1 MNQTDGILTVND
13 LPEAN
18 NVAPEDSPEV
28 EDKKAKHPL
37 GCYGKRNP
45 NAVIEER
52 QKRLYRRQLEGLTT
66 RQLVLDHAVR
76 ESISEKTAWMD
87 WRVVTKWNE
96 EDWKKDRESMLSRL
110 QSMRLRLINKA
121 ISKGNLQVAMLGLK
135 DLGAHLGE
143 AAIETQAALGAPT
156 LNITVEDKRRDA

>member
-1 MNQTDGILTVND
+1 MSEQ
-13 LPEAN
+13 PEAN
-18 NVAPEDSPEV
+18 NQAPDVAPKV

-45 NAVIEER
+45 DAVIEER

-66 RQLVLDHAVR
+66 RQLVLDHASR

-96 EDWKKDRESMLSRL
+96 EDWQKDREAMLSRL
-110 QSMRLRLINKA
+110 QAMRLRLINKA

-156 LNITVEDKRRDA
+156 LQITVEDKRQV

>member
-1 MNQTDGILTVND
+1 MSDTPEANNEAPEV

-18 NVAPEDSPEV
+18 N
-28 EDKKAKHPL
+28 KKANHPL
-37 GCYGKRNP
+37 GCYGRRNP
-45 NAVIEER
+45 DAVIEER

-66 RQLVLDHAVR
+66 RQLVLDHASR

-87 WRVVTKWNE
+87 WRTVTKWNE
-96 EDWKKDRESMLSRL
+96 EDWQKDREAMLSRL
-110 QSMRLRLINKA
+110 QAMRLRLINKA

-143 AAIETQAALGAPT
+143 IAGPEAQAAAAPV
-156 LNITVEDKRRDA
+156 LRVEIDDKRNA

>member
-1 MNQTDGILTVND
+1 MSD
-13 LPEAN
+13 
-18 NVAPEDSPEV
+18 APEPIDQAPEVAPEV

-66 RQLVLDHAVR
+66 RQLVLDHASR

-96 EDWKKDRESMLSRL
+96 EDWQKDREAMLSRL
-110 QSMRLRLINKA
+110 QAMRLRLINKA

-156 LNITVEDKRRDA
+156 LQITVEDKRQV

>member
-1 MNQTDGILTVND
+1 MSD
-13 LPEAN
+13 
-18 NVAPEDSPEV
+18 APEPIDQAPEVAPEV

-66 RQLVLDHAVR
+66 RQLVLDHASR

-96 EDWKKDRESMLSRL
+96 EDWQKDREAMLSRL
-110 QSMRLRLINKA
+110 QAMRLRLINKA

-156 LNITVEDKRRDA
+156 LQITVEDKRQG

>member
-1 MNQTDGILTVND
+1 MSNN
-13 LPEAN
+13 PEAN
-18 NVAPEDSPEV
+18 SEAPEVSAEV

-52 QKRLYRRQLEGLTT
+52 QRRLYRRQLEGLTT
-66 RQLVLDHAVR
+66 RQLVLDHAAR

-87 WRVVTKWNE
+87 WRVVSKWNE
-96 EDWKKDRESMLSRL
+96 EDWQKDREAMLSRL
-110 QSMRLRLINKA
+110 QGMRLRLINKA

-143 AAIETQAALGAPT
+143 AALETQAALGAPT
-156 LNITVEDKRRDA
+156 LNITVEDKRQG

>member
-1 MNQTDGILTVND
+1 MSD
-13 LPEAN
+13 
-18 NVAPEDSPEV
+18 APEPIDQAPEVAPEV

-66 RQLVLDHAVR
+66 RQLVLDHASR

-96 EDWKKDRESMLSRL
+96 EDWQKDREAMLSRL
-110 QSMRLRLINKA
+110 QAMRLRLINKA

-156 LNITVEDKRRDA
+156 LQITVEDKRQC

>member
-1 MNQTDGILTVND
+1 MSDA
-13 LPEAN
+13 PEPIDQAPE
-18 NVAPEDSPEV
+18 VAPEV
-28 EDKKAKHPL
+28 ENKKAKHPL

-66 RQLVLDHAVR
+66 RQLVLDHASR

-96 EDWKKDRESMLSRL
+96 EDWQKDREAMLSRL
-110 QSMRLRLINKA
+110 QAMRLRLINKA

-156 LNITVEDKRRDA
+156 LQITVEDKRQG

>member
-1 MNQTDGILTVND
+1 MSDN
-13 LPEAN
+13 PEAN
-18 NVAPEDSPEV
+18 NEAPEVSADL
-28 EDKKAKHPL
+28 EDKRAKHPL

-52 QKRLYRRQLEGLTT
+52 QRRLYRRQLEGLTT
-66 RQLVLDHAVR
+66 RQLVLDHASR

-96 EDWKKDRESMLSRL
+96 EDWQKDREAMLSRL
-110 QSMRLRLINKA
+110 QGMRLRLINKA

-156 LNITVEDKRRDA
+156 LSIIVEDKRQG

>member
-1 MNQTDGILTVND
+1 MSDN
-13 LPEAN
+13 PEAN
-18 NVAPEDSPEV
+18 NEAPEVSAEV

-52 QKRLYRRQLEGLTT
+52 QRRLYRRQLEGLTT
-66 RQLVLDHAVR
+66 RQLVLDHAAR

-87 WRVVTKWNE
+87 WRVVSKWNE
-96 EDWKKDRESMLSRL
+96 EDWQKDREAMLSRL
-110 QSMRLRLINKA
+110 QGMRLRLINKA

-143 AAIETQAALGAPT
+143 AAIETQAALGTPT
-156 LNITVEDKRRDA
+156 LNITVEDKRQG

>member
-1 MNQTDGILTVND
+1 MSDN
-13 LPEAN
+13 PEAN
-18 NVAPEDSPEV
+18 NQAPEVSAEV

-52 QKRLYRRQLEGLTT
+52 QRRLYRRQLEGLTT
-66 RQLVLDHAVR
+66 RQLVLDHASR

-87 WRVVTKWNE
+87 WRVVSKWNE
-96 EDWKKDRESMLSRL
+96 EDWQKDREAMLSRL
-110 QSMRLRLINKA
+110 QGMRLRLINKA

-143 AAIETQAALGAPT
+143 AAIETQAAIGTPSLS
-156 LNITVEDKRRDA
+156 IVVEDKRQA

>member
-1 MNQTDGILTVND
+1 MSD
-13 LPEAN
+13 
-18 NVAPEDSPEV
+18 APEPIDQAPEVAPEV

-66 RQLVLDHAVR
+66 RQLVLDHASR

-96 EDWKKDRESMLSRL
+96 EDWQKDREAMVSRL
-110 QSMRLRLINKA
+110 QAMRLRLINKA

-156 LNITVEDKRRDA
+156 LQITVEDKRQG

>member
-1 MNQTDGILTVND
+1 MSD
-13 LPEAN
+13 
-18 NVAPEDSPEV
+18 APEPIDQAPEVAPEV

-66 RQLVLDHAVR
+66 RQLVLDHASR

-96 EDWKKDRESMLSRL
+96 EDWQKDREAMLSRL
-110 QSMRLRLINKA
+110 QAMRLRLINKA

-156 LNITVEDKRRDA
+156 LQITVEDKRQA

>member
-1 MNQTDGILTVND
+1 MADN
-13 LPEAN
+13 PEAIN
-18 NVAPEDSPEV
+18 EAPEIAPEV

-52 QKRLYRRQLEGLTT
+52 QRRLYRRQLEGLTT
-66 RQLVLDHAVR
+66 RQLVLDHASR

-87 WRVVTKWNE
+87 WRVVSKWNE
-96 EDWKKDRESMLSRL
+96 EDWQKDREAMLSRL
-110 QSMRLRLINKA
+110 QGMRLRLINKA

-143 AAIETQAALGAPT
+143 AAIETQAALSAPV
-156 LNITVEDKRRDA
+156 LRVEIDDKRGA

>member
-1 MNQTDGILTVND
+1 MSDN
-13 LPEAN
+13 PEAN
-18 NVAPEDSPEV
+18 NQAPEVSAEV

-52 QKRLYRRQLEGLTT
+52 QRRLYRRQLEGLTT
-66 RQLVLDHAVR
+66 RQLVLDHASR

-87 WRVVTKWNE
+87 WRVVSKWNE
-96 EDWKKDRESMLSRL
+96 EDWQKDREAMLSRL
-110 QSMRLRLINKA
+110 QGMRLRLINKA

-143 AAIETQAALGAPT
+143 AAIETQAALGAPS
-156 LNITVEDKRRDA
+156 LSIVVEDKRQA

>member
-1 MNQTDGILTVND
+1 MSDA
-13 LPEAN
+13 PEPIDQAPE
-18 NVAPEDSPEV
+18 VAPEV
-28 EDKKAKHPL
+28 ENKKAKHPL

-66 RQLVLDHAVR
+66 RQLVLDHASR

-96 EDWKKDRESMLSRL
+96 EDWQKDRDAMLSRL
-110 QSMRLRLINKA
+110 QAMRLRLINKA

-156 LNITVEDKRRDA
+156 LQITVEDKRQA

>member
-1 MNQTDGILTVND
+1 MSD
-13 LPEAN
+13 
-18 NVAPEDSPEV
+18 APEPINQAPEVAPEV

-45 NAVIEER
+45 DAVIEER

-66 RQLVLDHAVR
+66 RQLVLDHASR

-96 EDWKKDRESMLSRL
+96 EDWQKDREAMLSRL
-110 QSMRLRLINKA
+110 QAMRLRLINKA

-156 LNITVEDKRRDA
+156 LQITVEDKRQG